1 MPNRTGRIASATT
14 TASVLLK
21 CSVRRKAY
29 CAPLNNY
36 TGFFMRRAF
45 CADSIDWDMPIFD
58 DGNSMGKRRWLAIPP
73 LFGSMVMRSQ
83 WNTKRRR
90 SLNIPFAINQIKS
103 TSKQCQRPDDLKPLI
118 ALCKDTFGN
127 WMKGCGSWLHDSLS
141 TLLGGND
148 EESQHL

>member
-1 MPNRTGRIASATT
+1 MS
-14 TASVLLK
+14 
-21 CSVRRKAY
+21 
-29 CAPLNNY
+29 
-36 TGFFMRRAF
+36 
-45 CADSIDWDMPIFD
+45 IFD

-90 SLNIPFAINQIKS
+90 SLNIPFAINKIKS

-148 EESQHL
+148 EESQHLFN